1 MLTRASIGVAMDTGI
16 THDDYWKPILMAL
29 KISRMD
35 EKQNHS
41 VIFLV
46 YNDHCTAFDA
56 RCIPTFALGCGAEFQ
71 PADEGGGP
79 RPVPL

>member
-1 MLTRASIGVAMDTGI
+1 MDTGI
-16 THDDYWKPILMAL
+16 TDDDYWKPVFEGF
-29 KISRMD
+29 KNQGVD
-35 EKQNHS
+35 EKKNPD

-71 PADEGGGP
+71 AS
-79 RPVPL
+79 